1 LRRRQTLPSQP
12 KFQLHFR
19 AFFEQHGLA
28 GRRGL
33 PRCLALSR
41 TPNTFRQSA
50 YDEKHRNKQP
60 SNRLNS
66 EFHVNFS
73 CFG

>member
-1 LRRRQTLPSQP
+1 
-12 KFQLHFR
+12 
-19 AFFEQHGLA
+19 
-28 GRRGL
+28 L